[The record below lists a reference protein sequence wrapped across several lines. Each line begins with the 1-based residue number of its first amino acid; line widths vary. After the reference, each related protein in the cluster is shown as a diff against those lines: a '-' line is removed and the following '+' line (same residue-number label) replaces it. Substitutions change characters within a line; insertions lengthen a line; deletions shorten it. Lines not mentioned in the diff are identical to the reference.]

1 MKNLKSFPF
10 ERNRYFYGKLLS
22 VEDFETEQ
30 KYFNDKR
37 RTINRFLFGS
47 GVVCGLHVLEVDDES
62 ISLERGLA
70 LDFAGREILV
80 DEPVVKKIVDLE
92 GYETEQT
99 PEQDCGFYYLCLDYQ
114 ERAVERMHNV
124 AGAGDQGEYNKYRE
138 GYRLY
143 ITQNPPEQEA
153 LSPVRF
159 YEETRTI
166 YDKNGIK
173 IRQTLPRYLEMGSET
188 ALRVEI
194 ENTGQPQVFSFS
206 YELALAFLT
215 SNDETNVRVKFEENP
230 SSREKKYTLEIP
242 LKAVYIDQVEAE
254 AVLNPE
260 TFSLRIGDREY
271 HMTESPVSRAKIS
284 RQDGS
289 RKLLE
294 EYYKSAMDDVLDHT
308 FMQSIYLA
316 KIYVVKTADLCLIE
330 GIEQLPFG
338 QCILH
343 TEIASALFTRL
354 SKEVKNLKAEVFSG
368 EKQRAGKES
377 SLHQPGTA
385 CGEVMFEVKKAK
397 AGEIL
402 YSDQISHGLGL
413 SPVTIVLSY
422 EVEQELSEDSEIMF
436 GDASVFPNGKEGFR
450 ASLGAKLLV
459 SEGAFVIGM
468 RVQKNGRAEK
478 VRVRWSAARNP
489 KAREEI
495 QKKQLFIQP
504 DIPNLHVGETLTFT
518 AISEGFQDER
528 IKWAVKDEGGGTI
541 DKNGTYTAPETPGV
555 FRISAV
561 STAYPQIDAST
572 FVVVR
577 EPEQDWLG

>member
-80 DEPVVKKIVDLE
+80 EEPVVKKIVDLE
-92 GYETEQT
+92 GYEDQQETQG
-99 PEQDCGFYYLCLDYQ
+99 DGSFYYLCLDYQ
-114 ERAVERMHNV
+114 ERAVERIHNI
-124 AGAGDQGEYNKYRE
+124 AGDRGEGEYNKYRE

-143 ITQNPPEQEA
+143 LTSAQPEQEA
-153 LSPVRF
+153 LSPARF
-159 YEETRTI
+159 YEETITV
-166 YDKNGIK
+166 YEENNIK
-173 IRQTLPRYLEMGSET
+173 ISQTLPRYLEMGSET

-194 ENTGQPQVFSFS
+194 ENTGQQRFSFS
-206 YELALAFLT
+206 YELTLAFLT
-215 SNDETNVRVKFEENP
+215 HKDETNVRVQFEEKELP
-230 SSREKKYTLEIP
+230 GEKKYTLEIP
-242 LKAVYIDQVEAE
+242 LKAVYLDQVEAE

-260 TFSLRIGDREY
+260 TFSLKIGEREY
-271 HMTESPVSRAKIS
+271 QMAKGSVSRAKIS
-284 RQDGS
+284 RKDGS

-294 EYYKSAMDDVLDHT
+294 EYYKSAMDDVLDNT
-308 FMQSIYLA
+308 CRQSIYLA
-316 KIYVVKTADLCLIE
+316 KIYVVKTADLCLIQ
-330 GIEQLPFG
+330 GITQLPFG

-343 TEIASALFTRL
+343 TELVSALFTGF
-354 SKEVKNLKAEVFSG
+354 SEEIKKLKAQVFSR
-368 EKQRAGKES
+368 EKQGTGQEQRLGAPK
-377 SLHQPGTA
+377 TA
-385 CGEVMFEVKKAK
+385 CGEVLFEVKGAK

-402 YSDQISHGLGL
+402 YSDRISHGLGL
-413 SPVTIVLSY
+413 SPVTIVLGY
-422 EVEQELSEDSEIMF
+422 EVEQGFSGDLETMF
-436 GDASVFPNGKEGFR
+436 GDASVFPVGKEGFR

-468 RVQKNGRAEK
+468 RVQKNGKAEK

-518 AISEGFQDER
+518 TISEGFLDER